1 MTGLFCMFLISIA
14 LFELASGYFNAL
26 EHTSNR

>member
-1 MTGLFCMFLISIA
+1 MTGLFLMFVISMA
-14 LFELASGYFNAL
+14 LFGLASGYFNAL

>member
-1 MTGLFCMFLISIA
+1 MTGLFLMFVILMA
-14 LFELASGYFNAL
+14 LFGLASGYFNAL